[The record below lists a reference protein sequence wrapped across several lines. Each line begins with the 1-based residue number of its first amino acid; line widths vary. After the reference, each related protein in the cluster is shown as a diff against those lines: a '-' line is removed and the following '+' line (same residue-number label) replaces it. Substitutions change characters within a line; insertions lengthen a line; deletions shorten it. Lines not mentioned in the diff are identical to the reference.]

1 MEERYFNSGSNS
13 NVYHRFTLENRES
26 MDVVGVVDVESFDNE
41 EIIMDTEM
49 GLLAIKGENLHIKHL
64 NLEQGEVKITG
75 LVMELA
81 YAEQKKRAGGRGK
94 GLLDKIFK

>member
-1 MEERYFNSGSNS
+1 MEEKHFSGSNS
-13 NVYHRFTLENRES
+13 HVYHQFTLENREK
-26 MDVVGVVDVESFDNE
+26 MDLVGVVNVESFDSE

-81 YAEQKKRAGGRGK
+81 YAEHKKRSGGRSK
-94 GLLDKIFK
+94 GLLEKIFK

>member
-1 MEERYFNSGSNS
+1 MEERYANSG
-13 NVYHRFTLENRES
+13 VYHHLSLENREK
-26 MDVVGVVDVESFDNE
+26 MDLVGVIKVESFDSE

-49 GLLAIKGENLHIKHL
+49 GLLAIKGENLYIKHL

-81 YAEQKKRAGGRGK
+81 YAEHKNRAGGRSK
-94 GLLDKIFK
+94 GFLERIFK